1 MNAGMNNLEFF
12 KVTDEESIAVR
23 ITHER
28 GQPLVTEKKLIQAFK
43 KTEYSQAIVID
54 NAFTNLVD
62 ELKNKRSQEGTEKT
76 ISLESPIATVV
87 DAIIEI
93 IISPDQ
99 MAATIEI
106 TGAQG
111 GTNPDK
117 EAIVHALQSHDIQ
130 KGIFINQLDDIVEQV
145 NRARPGEKVE
155 REIAKGI
162 TPIDGKDGYI
172 NFLVPDPK
180 ERILRPKRLKNG
192 NVDMR
197 ELGDIVHVKKDTALA
212 KLIAP
217 EQGTPGF
224 TVKGKKIAAKPGK
237 PSAIKASEGT
247 SLLESDESILIAS
260 TNGMPKHEDNS
271 VSVHRLL
278 ELDAVDVGTG
288 NIRFD
293 GSIFVKGNVCQSMK
307 LFATEDI
314 VVGGLIESANVVARG
329 SISVAR
335 GIIGRH
341 KTDEDDDLINSTSI
355 DAKGSVSAQFIQYAD
370 IICGD
375 NVTVNEYISHS
386 QLQVA
391 NNTWVGSPEKKQPDG
406 KLFST
411 YVQSGGAVY
420 TGTLG
425 SFGDTSTSITFD
437 YWLTIYDSLKTKVDE
452 RKALL
457 INRINKIEPFYSLII
472 NKEPQNTSL
481 IKRTEKALRLHLI
494 QLAKLNMKLFAVLD
508 KKKASTE
515 RHLVQAYDVIYSGTN
530 IDINGHVCEF
540 AHRKP
545 GSTISCNNNK
555 ILVEPITIL
564 SNESNAKEELSIDN

>member
-1 MNAGMNNLEFF
+1 MDNLEFF
-12 KVTDEESIAVR
+12 KITDEQTIAVK

-28 GQPLVTEKKLIQAFK
+28 GQPLVNEKKLIQAFK
-43 KTEYSQAIVID
+43 KTEYSQAVIID
-54 NAFTNLVD
+54 NAFTNLAE
-62 ELKNKRSQEGTEKT
+62 ELKNKRSQQDADKI
-76 ISLESPIATVV
+76 ISLESPIATAI
-87 DAIIEI
+87 DATIEI
-93 IISPDQ
+93 VTSPDQ

-106 TGAQG
+106 TSAQG

-117 EAIVHALQSHDIQ
+117 EALIHSLQSHDIQ

-145 NRARPGEKVE
+145 KRARPGEKID
-155 REIAKGI
+155 REIAKGV
-162 TPIDGKDGYI
+162 TPVDGKDGYVK
-172 NFLVPDPK
+172 FLVPDPK

-197 ELGDIVHVKKDTALA
+197 ELGDVVHVKKDTVLA
-212 KLIAP
+212 KLIEP

-224 TVKGKKIAAKPGK
+224 TVIGKEIAAKPGK
-237 PSAIKASEGT
+237 PSSIKASDGT
-247 SLLESDESILIAS
+247 SLLESDESILIAN
-260 TNGMPKHEDNS
+260 TNGMPRHEDNS

-293 GSIFVKGNVCQSMK
+293 GCIFVKGNVCQSMK

-314 VVGGLIESANVVARG
+314 VVGGLIESANVFARG

-341 KTDEDDDLINSTSI
+341 QTDEDDDLINSTSI
-355 DAKGSVSAQFIQYAD
+355 EARGSISAQFIQYAD
-370 IICGD
+370 IICGAS
-375 NVTVNEYISHS
+375 VTVNEYISHS

-391 NNTWVGSPEKKQPDG
+391 NNILVGHPDKKQPDG
-406 KLFST
+406 KLFNT

-425 SFGDTSTSITFD
+425 SLGDTSTSITFD
-437 YWLTIYDSLKTKVDE
+437 YWLTIYDSLKTKIDE
-452 RKALL
+452 RSELL
-457 INRINKIEPFYSLII
+457 INRINKIESFYSMIKV
-472 NKEPQNTSL
+472 KEPLDISL

-515 RHLVQAYDVIYSGTN
+515 QYLVKAYDIIFSGTN

-540 AHRKP
+540 SHRKP
-545 GSTISCNNNK
+545 GSTISWSDNK
-555 ILVEPITIL
+555 ILVEPITEL
-564 SNESNAKEELSIDN
+564 SNDSNNQEDSSINA

>member
-1 MNAGMNNLEFF
+1 MNNIEFF
-12 KVTDEESIAVR
+12 KVADDKSIAVR
-23 ITHER
+23 ITHDR

-43 KTEYSQAIVID
+43 KTEYNQAVIID
-54 NAFTNLVD
+54 NAFTNLAE
-62 ELKNKRSQEGTEKT
+62 ELKNKRSQQDTDKI
-76 ISLESPIATVV
+76 ISLESPIATAI
-87 DAIIEI
+87 DATIEI
-93 IISPDQ
+93 VTSPDQ

-106 TGAQG
+106 TSAQG
-111 GTNPDK
+111 GTNPEK
-117 EAIVHALQSHDIQ
+117 ETLIHSLQSHDIQ

-145 NRARPGEKVE
+145 MRARPGEKID
-155 REIAKGI
+155 REIAKGV
-162 TPIDGKDGYI
+162 TPVDGKDGYVQ
-172 NFLVPDPK
+172 FLVPDPK

-197 ELGDIVHVKKDTALA
+197 ELGDVVHVKKDTVLA
-212 KLIAP
+212 KLIEP

-224 TVKGKKIAAKPGK
+224 TVKGKEIAAKPGK
-237 PSAIKASEGT
+237 PSSIKASEGT
-247 SLLESDESILIAS
+247 SLLESDESILIAN
-260 TNGMPKHEDNS
+260 TNGMPKHEENS

-293 GSIFVKGNVCQSMK
+293 GCIFVKGNVCQSMK

-341 KTDEDDDLINSTSI
+341 QTDEDDDLVNSTSI
-355 DAKGSVSAQFIQYAD
+355 EARGNISAQFIQYAD

-375 NVTVNEYISHS
+375 SVTVNEYISHS

-391 NNTWVGSPEKKQPDG
+391 NNIWVGSTEKEQPDG

-425 SFGDTSTSITFD
+425 SLGDTSTNISFD
-437 YWLTIYDSLKTKVDE
+437 YWSMIYDSLKIKINE
-452 RKALL
+452 RTELL
-457 INRINKIEPFYSLII
+457 INRINKIESFYSKLSVREPN
-472 NKEPQNTSL
+472 NKSL

-515 RHLVQAYDVIYSGTN
+515 QHVVQAYEVIFSGTN

-540 AHRKP
+540 SHRKP
-545 GSTISCNNNK
+545 GSTISWDYNR

-564 SNESNAKEELSIDN
+564 SSEPAAQEELNADT